1 MRIFKRILIPVL
13 FFAVLFG
20 INTVMNYLMVPYT
33 FTRFKVHTIETE
45 TFDDLILG
53 ASHAGTNISPAIL
66 SGITGRTAFNA
77 AQGEEFPVDS
87 YYFLKDAARD
97 HKPGRLIYEFDP
109 NYWITAQEISSNY
122 AGMFAEMRFCPA
134 KLQYFFAKMWKAD
147 FRTAFAPWYFYRAQV
162 GDIRQNL
169 FTKGTDNYKNFG
181 TDTFDSATQTVHSD
195 GFIAVKP
202 GKWDDTII
210 PRDWSEDM
218 LQEDAREY
226 FIRIAEF
233 CAREGIELVV
243 VTTPVP
249 AETLEANAA
258 SYEAAGAEMSAL
270 AKEYGFRYLNY
281 TGGELLAANKALTD
295 ADLYADWDGH
305 MYADAAEAFSKV
317 LARDLAG

>member
-1 MRIFKRILIPVL
+1 MRIFKRILIPIL

-53 ASHAGTNISPAIL
+53 ASHAGTNISPAVL

-122 AGMFAEMRFCPA
+122 AGMFAEMQFCPA

-162 GDIRQNL
+162 G
-169 FTKGTDNYKNFG
+169 
-181 TDTFDSATQTVHSD
+181 
-195 GFIAVKP
+195 
-202 GKWDDTII
+202 
-210 PRDWSEDM
+210 
-218 LQEDAREY
+218 
-226 FIRIAEF
+226 
-233 CAREGIELVV
+233 EL
-243 VTTPVP
+243 
-249 AETLEANAA
+249 ADRLR
-258 SYEAAGAEMSAL
+258 SI
-270 AKEYGFRYLNY
+270 
-281 TGGELLAANKALTD
+281 ELLAEVGELVAT
-295 ADLYADWDGH
+295 
-305 MYADAAEAFSKV
+305 V
-317 LARDLAG
+317 